1 MADVFSFYVYDDRSI
16 QFNIAEPIM
25 LEDMNVTQFKFRI
38 PKSINGFDMTDW
50 AWWFVYVNP
59 SRQKY
64 SVPLTFTDDED
75 EPEEYANATYTVD
88 YGMSGTAGTVQFA
101 LEAINADATT
111 DEILNEWHTKT
122 YVTKVISTLQG
133 NQTEFTQSEFDIISA
148 KLEEIM
154 ELIEGGGGG
163 SKTSDDITNE
173 SNVSG
178 ATVTGALNSLSDQIA
193 NEATARQSAVSSEA
207 STRAS
212 ADESLRSAIDAL
224 VSPQGQSVVVDSS
237 LSISGAAAD
246 AKVTGDAV
254 SDLKSDLDTGY
265 HRVDAVWA
273 RGKIENGQYTDS
285 DYRRVATVSA
295 IPLKFGDIFSIAEGY
310 RYQLTL
316 KTAESY
322 FTTDWINQDLSISR
336 PGEYLICIASDPDSS
351 EYITDIE
358 HFISKLTH
366 SDNSQ
371 RKISVI
377 DSFIRRY
384 VMSGLEPG
392 KNLFNRDAVE
402 DGRLLDRNTG
412 VVVPSANN
420 VVSDFIKV
428 KAEET
433 IYKRNCSNWY
443 ACLFDNN
450 YNYVGLLPNSNDVSI
465 TQDGYIRVTVA
476 KTNIETA
483 VISRIYPL
491 PDASDYHPS
500 FIDRSVRKEVEEM
513 STWSN
518 TVETLVS
525 QMEIRDANYHAAGS
539 IDISK
544 YAFVSLRIS
553 NDLSVPCTMNFY
565 DDRNSTSSMWMS
577 RPDGSFVS
585 VNIPAGVSIIT
596 ADDFKELPYMKLL
609 RPIITPASA
618 PESGTITIQIV
629 GRK

>member
-1 MADVFSFYVYDDRSI
+1 MADIFNFYVYDDRTI
-16 QFNIAEPIM
+16 QFELAEPIM
-25 LEDMNVTQFKFRI
+25 LEDSNVTQFQFRI
-38 PKSINGFDMTDW
+38 PKVLNELDMHTW
-50 AWWFVYVNP
+50 AWWFVYENA
-59 SRQKY
+59 SAEKY
-64 SVPLTFTDDED
+64 SVPLILADDAD
-75 EPEEYANATYTVD
+75 DPDNYSLAVYTVD
-88 YGMSGTAGTVQFA
+88 AGMSGKAGSIRFA
-101 LEAINADATT
+101 LEVIDADATT
-111 DEILNEWHTKT
+111 SEILHEWHTRT
-122 YVTKVISTLQG
+122 YTTHVVSTLQG
-133 NQTEFTQSEFDIISA
+133 NEREFTPSEYDLISA

-154 ELIEGGGGG
+154 ELIEGGVGGG
-163 SKTSDDITNE
+163 TSDDIENKST
-173 SNVSG
+173 VSG
-178 ATVTGALNSLSDQIA
+178 ATVTNALTSLSDQIA